1 MLAMDQIHDI
11 RNDYYVQGLNIS
23 EIANKRNLAW
33 RTVQKYID
41 MTDFNDPDPMPKE
54 KALCPKLEPYKA
66 KIDDWLVADK
76 AEPRKQRHTATRV
89 YNRLKEEVPGFNCS
103 VRTVSAYV
111 SARKKELGSCKKYD
125 VVKYKRNGQYILH
138 RVLRVLP
145 SGYLIAGDNNFFVE
159 RDIKDADILG
169 VMKRVI
175 RNGKNITMDDPL
187 YRIYVHLWCDCYPL
201 RMFLLRGKAFLSR
214 RLRKKILPQ
223 SR

>member
-76 AEPRKQRHTATRV
+76 AEPRKQRHTAARV
-89 YNRLKEEVPGFNCS
+89 YNRLKEE
-103 VRTVSAYV
+103 
-111 SARKKELGSCKKYD
+111 
-125 VVKYKRNGQYILH
+125 
-138 RVLRVLP
+138 
-145 SGYLIAGDNNFFVE
+145 DNV
-159 RDIKDADILG
+159 
-169 VMKRVI
+169 
-175 RNGKNITMDDPL
+175 
-187 YRIYVHLWCDCYPL
+187 
-201 RMFLLRGKAFLSR
+201 
-214 RLRKKILPQ
+214 
-223 SR
+223 

>member
-23 EIANKRNLAW
+23 EIANKRNQAW

-54 KALCPKLEPYKA
+54 KALCPKLEPYKV

-76 AEPRKQRHTATRV
+76 AEPRKQRHTAARV

-111 SARKKELGSCKKYD
+111 SARKKNLVGVRSKTWCCISGTDSIFCIGSC
-125 VVKYKRNGQYILH
+125 GCC
-138 RVLRVLP
+138 P
-145 SGYLIAGDNNFFVE
+145 PG
-159 RDIKDADILG
+159 
-169 VMKRVI
+169 
-175 RNGKNITMDDPL
+175 T
-187 YRIYVHLWCDCYPL
+187 
-201 RMFLLRGKAFLSR
+201 
-214 RLRKKILPQ
+214 
-223 SR
+223 